1 MKLSTRVLYGLKAVV
16 ELALRGA
23 YDGSA
28 VNSVPVSQVSKR
40 QGIPEQYLR
49 QLFARL
55 RRARIVSAER
65 GRSGGY
71 FLARLPE
78 RISAMDVME
87 ALGERIEPVF
97 CVRKPKECRRA
108 PECPTHPLWCRLAD
122 IMKEALS
129 AMTVAQLAERCPG
142 RGRGRGRAAL
152 PRGYMFHI

>member
-1 MKLSTRVLYGLKAVV
+1 MKLSTRARYGLRAVV

-23 YDGSA
+23 YEGSA
-28 VNSVPVSQVSKR
+28 VNPVPLSQVSKR

-49 QLFARL
+49 QLFTRL

-78 RISAMDVME
+78 RISAMDVIE
-87 ALGERIEPVF
+87 ALEEKVEPVF
-97 CVRKPKECRRA
+97 CVRRPKECRRTS
-108 PECPTHPLWCRLAD
+108 ECPTHPLWCKLSD
-122 IMKEALS
+122 LMKEALT
-129 AMTVAQLAERCPG
+129 MTTVARLAERCP
-142 RGRGRGRAAL
+142 GRGRAAL

>member
-1 MKLSTRVLYGLKAVV
+1 MKLSTRARYGLRAVV

-23 YDGSA
+23 YNGSP
-28 VNSVPVSQVSKR
+28 VKPVPLSQVSKR

-55 RRARIVSAER
+55 GRAKIVGAQR

-78 RISAMDVME
+78 RISALDVIE
-87 ALGERIEPVF
+87 ALGEKSEPVF
-97 CVRKPKECRRA
+97 CVRNPKECRRA
-108 PECPTHPLWCRLAD
+108 SECPTHPLWCRLAD
-122 IMKEALS
+122 LMKEALT
-129 AMTVAQLAERCPG
+129 MTTVAQLAERCP
-142 RGRGRGRAAL
+142 GRGRAAL